1 MITTADI
8 EKVERLIRLSETNAV
23 LPDEFI
29 PWQMQEK
36 DELLMPEELVSL
48 QGHPLFDTLS
58 ATQKRELGRHE
69 VVQVMYSYAWAE
81 GLACFI
87 FNKRLLK
94 ISPDSV
100 EYRYLVKE
108 LIEEFRHQDMFAR
121 AIRLLNGKKIRLSK
135 FHQFVGRFH
144 SRYMP
149 ASYQFIS
156 VLAVELVTDIY
167 GKMIRK
173 SPAVFE
179 PIRKVSELH
188 HIEEGRHIHY
198 TKIWMKHY
206 TDHAGFFK
214 RTAFSIVVLLNIWYM
229 RSLYVTK
236 ENFEAIGVDDPGKY
250 AEVARKNLKQKFGG
264 FYLDEI
270 IEFVKEF
277 NGFNFITKPL
287 WRSILAANI

>member
-1 MITTADI
+1 MITAADV

-29 PWQMQEK
+29 PWEMKENN
-36 DELLMPEELVSL
+36 ELLMPEEIVSL
-48 QGHPLFDTLS
+48 HGHPLFDTLS
-58 ATQKRELGRHE
+58 AEQKRELGRHE

-94 ISPDSV
+94 IPPDSV

-108 LIEEFRHQDMFAR
+108 LIEEFRHQDMFAK
-121 AIRLLNGKKIRLSK
+121 AIRLLKGKKIKLSK
-135 FHQFVGRFH
+135 AHQFVGRFH

-167 GKMIRK
+167 GKLIRK
-173 SPAVFE
+173 SPGVFE

-198 TKIWMKHY
+198 TKLWMKHY
-206 TDHAGFFK
+206 TDKAGFFK

-229 RSLYVTK
+229 RSLYVT
-236 ENFEAIGVDDPGKY
+236 EQNFEAIGVNDPALY
-250 AEVARKNLKQKFGG
+250 AKAAKKNLKEKFGQY
-264 FYLDEI
+264 YLDEL

-287 WRSILAANI
+287 WKRILSANI

>member
-1 MITTADI
+1 MITSADV

-29 PWQMQEK
+29 PWEMKE
-36 DELLMPEELVSL
+36 DNELLMPEEIVSL
-48 QGHPLFDTLS
+48 HGHPLFDTLT
-58 ATQKRELGRHE
+58 AEQKRELGRHE

-94 ISPDSV
+94 IPPDSV

-108 LIEEFRHQDMFAR
+108 LIEEFRHQDMFAK
-121 AIRLLNGKKIRLSK
+121 AIRLLKGKKITISK
-135 FHQFVGRFH
+135 AHQFVGRFH

-167 GKMIRK
+167 GKLIRK
-173 SPAVFE
+173 SPGVFE

-198 TKIWMKHY
+198 TKLWMKHY
-206 TDHAGFFK
+206 TDKAGFFK

-236 ENFEAIGVDDPGKY
+236 QNFEAIGVTNPALY
-250 AEVARKNLKQKFGG
+250 AKAAQKNLKEKFGQ
-264 FYLDEI
+264 FYLDEL

-287 WRSILAANI
+287 WKRILSVKL

>member
-1 MITTADI
+1 
-8 EKVERLIRLSETNAV
+8 
-23 LPDEFI
+23 
-29 PWQMQEK
+29 
-36 DELLMPEELVSL
+36 
-48 QGHPLFDTLS
+48 
-58 ATQKRELGRHE
+58 
-69 VVQVMYSYAWAE
+69 
-81 GLACFI
+81 
-87 FNKRLLK
+87 
-94 ISPDSV
+94 
-100 EYRYLVKE
+100 
-108 LIEEFRHQDMFAR
+108 MFAR

-206 TDHAGFFK
+206 TDNAGFLK

-236 ENFEAIGVDDPGKY
+236 ENFED
-250 AEVARKNLKQKFGG
+250 LKTSKVTFMRILYGTETLDYP
-264 FYLDEI
+264 FKTSLVSVLDNKTYEPENYFIDYL
-270 IEFVKEF
+270 KCF
-277 NGFNFITKPL
+277 N
-287 WRSILAANI
+287 

>member
-1 MITTADI
+1 MITSADI

-23 LPDEFI
+23 LPDTFI
-29 PWQMQEK
+29 PWHLEEK
-36 DELLMPEELVSL
+36 DELLMPEEIVSL
-48 QGHPLFDTLS
+48 QGHPLFDSLTP
-58 ATQKRELGRHE
+58 TQKRELGRHE

-94 ISPDSV
+94 IPPDSV

-121 AIRLLNGKKIRLSK
+121 AIRLLNGKKIKLSK

-173 SPAVFE
+173 SPGVFE

-206 TDHAGFFK
+206 TENAGFLK

-229 RSLYVTK
+229 RSMYVTT
-236 ENFEAIGVDDPGKY
+236 ENFEAIGVEDPAKY
-250 AEVARKNLKQKFGG
+250 AGAARKQLKQKFGE

-270 IEFVKEF
+270 IEFVNEF

-287 WRSILAANI
+287 WRSILAAKI

>member
-1 MITTADI
+1 MICAEDI

-23 LPDEFI
+23 LPDVFVPWHI
-29 PWQMQEK
+29 PE
-36 DELLMPEELVSL
+36 DNEPLMPEEIISL

-69 VVQVMYSYAWAE
+69 LVQVMYSYAWAE
-81 GLACFI
+81 GLACYI

-94 ISPDSV
+94 IPPDSV

-108 LIEEFRHQDMFAR
+108 LIEEFRHQDMFAK
-121 AIRLLNGKKIRLSK
+121 AIRLLNGKKIQLSW
-135 FHQFVGRFH
+135 FHRFIGRFH
-144 SRYMP
+144 SKYMP
-149 ASYQFIS
+149 ASLQFIS

-173 SPAVFE
+173 SPEVYE

-198 TKIWMKHY
+198 TKLWLKHY
-206 TDHAGFFK
+206 TDKAGFLK

-236 ENFEAIGVDDPGKY
+236 ENFEAIGITNTAKY
-250 AEVARKNLKQKFGG
+250 AAAARKQLKQKFGKE
-264 FYLDEI
+264 YLDEI
-270 IEFVKEF
+270 IEFVQEF

-287 WRSILAANI
+287 WKRILAAKL

>member
-1 MITTADI
+1 MISSADV

-29 PWQMQEK
+29 PWEMKENN
-36 DELLMPEELVSL
+36 ELLMPEEIVSL
-48 QGHPLFDTLS
+48 HGHPLFDSLS

-81 GLACFI
+81 GLACSI
-87 FNKRLLK
+87 FNKRLLR
-94 ISPDSV
+94 IPPDSV

-121 AIRLLNGKKIRLSK
+121 AIRLLNGRKIELSLMHK
-135 FHQFVGRFH
+135 WLGRFL
-144 SRYMP
+144 SIYMP
-149 ASYQFIS
+149 TSTQFIS

-167 GKMIRK
+167 GKLIRK
-173 SPAVFE
+173 SPFVFE

-198 TKIWMKHY
+198 TKLWMKHY
-206 TDHAGFFK
+206 TEKAGFLK
-214 RTAFSIVVLLNIWYM
+214 RTAYSIVVLLNIWYM
-229 RSLYVTK
+229 RSLYVT
-236 ENFEAIGVDDPGKY
+236 EQNFEAIGVADAEKY
-250 AEVARKNLKQKFGG
+250 AKAARKNLKVKFGK
-264 FYLDEI
+264 FYLDDT

-277 NGFNFITKPL
+277 NGFNFVTKPL
-287 WRSILAANI
+287 WRRILSASL

>member
-206 TDHAGFFK
+206 TDNAGFFK

-236 ENFEAIGVDDPGKY
+236 ENFEAIGVDDPVKY
-250 AEVARKNLKQKFGG
+250 ATIARKHLKQKFGE

>member
-1 MITTADI
+1 
-8 EKVERLIRLSETNAV
+8 
-23 LPDEFI
+23 
-29 PWQMQEK
+29 
-36 DELLMPEELVSL
+36 MPEEIISL

-69 VVQVMYSYAWAE
+69 LVQVMYSYAWAE

-94 ISPDSV
+94 IPPDSV

-108 LIEEFRHQDMFAR
+108 LIEEFRHQDMFAK
-121 AIRLLNGKKIRLSK
+121 AIRLLNGKKIQLSW
-135 FHQFVGRFH
+135 FHRFIGRFH

-149 ASYQFIS
+149 ASLQFIS

-173 SPAVFE
+173 SPEVYE

-198 TKIWMKHY
+198 TKLWLKHY
-206 TDHAGFFK
+206 TDKAGFLK

-236 ENFEAIGVDDPGKY
+236 ENFEAIGITNTAKY
-250 AEVARKNLKQKFGG
+250 AAAARKQLKQKFGKE
-264 FYLDEI
+264 YLDEI
-270 IEFVKEF
+270 IGFVQEF

-287 WRSILAANI
+287 WKRILAAKL